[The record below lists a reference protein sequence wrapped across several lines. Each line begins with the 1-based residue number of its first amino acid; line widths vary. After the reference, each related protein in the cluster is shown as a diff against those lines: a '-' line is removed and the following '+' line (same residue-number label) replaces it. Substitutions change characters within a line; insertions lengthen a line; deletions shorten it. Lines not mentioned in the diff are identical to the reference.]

1 MSYDPFAT
9 GPFEVV
15 SRTFEAHDT
24 TRDRRLPCEV
34 WLPAQPG
41 TRPVVVYS
49 HHSGGNRRSASF
61 LCGHLSSHGYV
72 VAAVDHVAPAVDGD
86 LDERRKA
93 TIASRVPDVRFL
105 IDQVLSWPLD
115 GTVPDP
121 DRIGAVGHSFGGW
134 TVLSLPDVDDRV
146 RAVVALAPG
155 GSSNPRPGILRAP
168 LGFGW
173 RREVPVLYLVAEDD
187 VALPL
192 SGMVELFER
201 TPSARRMVS
210 LLRADHN
217 HFIDDVEAEHEAF
230 RTADLP
236 EELAYV
242 TAEMR
247 PYAELVP
254 AEQAHLFTRG
264 LTLAHFDAT
273 LRGNTGAERLLDGD
287 VEATL
292 ARHGVAVIA
301 GTART
306 PPA

>member
-1 MSYDPFAT
+1 MPYDPFAA
-9 GPFEVV
+9 GPFDVV
-15 SRTFEAHDT
+15 SRTIETHDT

-34 WLPAQPG
+34 WQPAQPG
-41 TRPVVVYS
+41 IRPVVVYS

-61 LCGHLSSHGYV
+61 LCRHLSSHGYV
-72 VAAVDHVAPAVDGD
+72 VAALDHVPPEVDGD
-86 LDERRKA
+86 LAERRKA
-93 TIASRVPDVRFL
+93 IVASRVPDAQFL
-105 IDQVLSWPLD
+105 IDQVLGWPLD
-115 GTVPDP
+115 GTVPDR

-155 GSSNPRPGILRAP
+155 GNSNPRPGILRAP
-168 LGFGW
+168 LTFGW
-173 RREVPVLYLVAEDD
+173 RRDVPVLYLVAEGD

-217 HFIDDVEAEHEAF
+217 HFIDEIEAEHEAF
-230 RTADLP
+230 RTAELP
-236 EELAYV
+236 DELAYV
-242 TAEMR
+242 TAEML

-273 LRGNTGAERLLDGD
+273 LRGITDAERFLDGNL
-287 VEATL
+287 EATL
-292 ARHGVAVIA
+292 ARHGVEVIA
-301 GTART
+301 GPDRAPRG
-306 PPA
+306 